1 MCDEASE
8 CSLYDDV
15 RENLISIVDLEEATD
30 KRIKDLEERIKQ
42 LENR

>member
-15 RENLISIVDLEEATD
+15 RENSISIVELEEVTN
-30 KRIKDLEERIKQ
+30 KKIKELEERIKK